1 MKTTLTTLFA
11 IALTTTALA
20 QSPDKALARVKY
32 NFSHIQDTTQRDKP
46 YTENMLLVIG
56 KNASAYTSYDKI
68 NNQIAMQQQIQ
79 EQMKNQAGSGNM
91 SINIKS
97 QGNKPTSS
105 LDYFYFA
112 KENKFFV
119 KERVFNNYLLE
130 EEIPKINWK
139 ITKDTTSLSGVHC
152 QKATGYFKGRNWI
165 AWFAPELPFQSGP
178 WKLNGLPGL
187 IIEAYDEKK
196 EVQFLFNGM
205 ENVTDAD
212 QKAAEDS
219 GLKIA
224 SPNGSPSVVKI
235 MGMDNGNP
243 YLGNEIKL
251 PTDAVK
257 TTRKELDKLK
267 AAQAADP
274 QGFMNAQL
282 AGSGVKIGAASSST
296 SFRSAG
302 GTAPAKF
309 VVNNPIEL
317 PEKK

>member
-11 IALTTTALA
+11 ITLTTAALA
-20 QSPDKALARVKY
+20 QNPDKALARVKY
-32 NFSHIQDTTQRDKP
+32 SFSHIQDTTQKDKP

-68 NNQIAMQQQIQ
+68 QNQIAMQQQIQ
-79 EQMKNQAGSGNM
+79 EQMKNQAGSSNM
-91 SINIKS
+91 SVSIKNTS
-97 QGNKPTSS
+97 TKPTSS
-105 LDYFYFA
+105 LDYFYFV
-112 KENKFFV
+112 KENKFIV

-130 EEIPKINWK
+130 EEVPKINWK
-139 ITKDTTSLSGVHC
+139 ISKDTSSISGVHC

-196 EVQFLFNGM
+196 EVQFLFAGM

-212 QKAAEDS
+212 QKAADDS
-219 GLKIA
+219 GIKIA
-224 SPNGSPSVVKI
+224 SPSGSPAVVKVI
-235 MGMDNGNP
+235 GMDNGNAF
-243 YLGNEIKL
+243 LGGEIKL

-267 AAQAADP
+267 EAQAKDP

-282 AGSGVKIGAASSST
+282 AGSGVKIGASNT

-302 GTAPAKF
+302 TSLNTTKI